1 VARDANQLGPQT
13 SAAQRRRPNLIA
25 LHRRARAAL
34 AQALISGEE
43 PRILIAGLDA
53 TGMIATDRRVF
64 VFKRGARAG
73 LAFGSRLKAFYYE
86 SVLRVDVR
94 RSGDLD
100 LVVIHAPLMISSC
113 SSYWADERDDPW
125 RARNAIPVG
134 RASTEVEE
142 AVAELT
148 RLVAAVRDR
157 PRRVARGSR
166 VVEAI
171 AGLEPRDGRADL
183 KPVSTEPDTESG
195 RPPGPEY
202 EDCPRCG
209 NSMRM
214 GWQFCPSCGAPAKPG
229 SARRTTR
236 LRRRP

>member
-1 VARDANQLGPQT
+1 VATDANQLGPQT
-13 SAAQRRRPNLIA
+13 PAASRRRPNLIV

-34 AQALISGEE
+34 AQALVPGEE

-73 LAFGSRLKAFYYE
+73 LLLGSRLKAFDYE

-94 RSGDLD
+94 RSGKLD
-100 LVVIHAPLMISSC
+100 VVVIHAPLMISSC
-113 SSYWADERDDPW
+113 SSYWVDDRDNPW

-134 RASTEVEE
+134 RASAEVDE

-157 PRRVARGSR
+157 RRRVTEGRR
-166 VVEAI
+166 VVGATGEPQ
-171 AGLEPRDGRADL
+171 PRDRRPDL
-183 KPVSTEPDTESG
+183 KPVSTGLDTESIA
-195 RPPGPEY
+195 PPEPED
-202 EDCPRCG
+202 ENCPRCG
-209 NSMRM
+209 NGLLA
-214 GWQFCPSCGAPAKPG
+214 GWQFCPRCGAAARPEPA
-229 SARRTTR
+229 RTTPR
-236 LRRRP
+236 RRRP